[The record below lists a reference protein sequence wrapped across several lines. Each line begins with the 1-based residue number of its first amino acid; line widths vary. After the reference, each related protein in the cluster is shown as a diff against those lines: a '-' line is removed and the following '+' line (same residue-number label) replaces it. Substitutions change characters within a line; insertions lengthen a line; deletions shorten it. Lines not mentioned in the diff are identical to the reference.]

1 MEGVQPQRE
10 QPELGRLRR
19 EKADPQSRLRQT
31 DSPVTR
37 DQSSRIVLENLH
49 KIRGNVV
56 ALLSAILP
64 HLDLQGISL
73 DTPDVDSILQQIID
87 ANSLSPL

>member
-1 MEGVQPQRE
+1 MVPGLAVEGVQPQRE

-37 DQSSRIVLENLH
+37 DQSSRYVY
-49 KIRGNVV
+49 
-56 ALLSAILP
+56 P
-64 HLDLQGISL
+64 HRDRNTHRQKYTHTL
-73 DTPDVDSILQQIID
+73 
-87 ANSLSPL
+87 